1 MKVVVKKHFILIV
14 FALFLALPAAVFAQ
28 NRDYIPYVSQIRV
41 ESRNNLTRL
50 TWLDSPDARGPVY
63 IYRSARPFAGSVPA
77 NIRPV
82 VVRYGEQYYIDD
94 SDDMENVY
102 YFAAASD
109 LSGRRYDIILPR
121 INSISLIP
129 GQASE
134 ESIASDEFE
143 LPSAEPIQGI
153 SNLRATQDG
162 ERVIITFSAYGPR
175 RNAILYRS
183 MTQIRVPQDLLNAV
197 IVQSGIDSPFIDF
210 PVPVPGLKWY
220 YAVIYEDE
228 VASGNMGIKPGIN
241 ATSTA
246 VSVTSEQTPER
257 PLRPIPLPVLTL
269 RNTMPDSF
277 FMTDIPES
285 APLSAVSEN
294 ILRDTKMPAKVA
306 LTLKRPRVFAVDL
319 VAPTGGEESALF
331 QIITEF
337 FVTFQWETARI
348 SLQHYLSLPR
358 SRDIEARARFYLGQV
373 LYYSGNHREA
383 LMEFLKIRS
392 VHAAEAN
399 NWIEAVLTAMV
410 Y

>member
-1 MKVVVKKHFILIV
+1 MV
-14 FALFLALPAAVFAQ
+14 FLHLFLLAAVCVFAQ
-28 NRDYIPYVSQIRV
+28 NRDFIPYVSQIRV
-41 ESRNNLTRL
+41 ESRSNLTRL

-63 IYRSARPFAGSVPA
+63 IYRSARPFAGTIPA

-102 YFAAASD
+102 YFVAASD
-109 LSGRRYDIILPR
+109 LSGRRYDIILPK

-129 GQASE
+129 GQGSE
-134 ESIASDEFE
+134 ESIASGEFE
-143 LPSAEPIQGI
+143 LPSAEPVQGI
-153 SNLRATQDG
+153 SNLRAAQDG
-162 ERVIITFSAYGPR
+162 ERVIITFNAHGPR
-175 RNAILYRS
+175 KNAILYRS

-197 IVQSGIDSPFIDF
+197 IVQSRIDSPFVDF

-228 VASGNMGIKPGIN
+228 IASGNMGIKPGIN
-241 ATSTA
+241 ATSAGVT
-246 VSVTSEQTPER
+246 VTSEQTPER

-269 RNTMPDSF
+269 RNTMPDSH
-277 FMTDIPES
+277 FMTEIPEQV
-285 APLSAVSEN
+285 PLNAISEN
-294 ILRDTKMPAKVA
+294 ILRDTKMPSKTA
-306 LTLKRPRVFAVDL
+306 LNLKRPRVFAVDL
-319 VAPTGGEESALF
+319 AAPTGGEESALF
-331 QIITEF
+331 QIITEY

-358 SRDIEARARFYLGQV
+358 SRDIEARARFYLGQA
-373 LYYSGNHREA
+373 LYYTENHREA

-392 VHAAEAN
+392 MHSAEAN
-399 NWIEAVLTAMV
+399 SWIEAVLTAMV

>member
-1 MKVVVKKHFILIV
+1 MV
-14 FALFLALPAAVFAQ
+14 FLHLFLLTAVCVFAQ
-28 NRDYIPYVSQIRV
+28 NRDFIPYVSQIRV
-41 ESRNNLTRL
+41 ESRSNLIRL

-63 IYRSARPFAGSVPA
+63 IYRSVRPFAGSIPA

-102 YFAAASD
+102 YFVAASD
-109 LSGRRYDIILPR
+109 LTGQRYDIILPR

-129 GQASE
+129 GQTSQ
-134 ESIASDEFE
+134 ESVGSADFE
-143 LPSAEPIQGI
+143 IPSVEPVQGI

-162 ERVIITFSAYGPR
+162 ERVIITFNTNGPR
-175 RNAILYRS
+175 KNAILYRS
-183 MTQIRVPQDLLNAV
+183 MTQIRTPQDLLNAV
-197 IVQSGIDSPFIDF
+197 IVQSRIDSPFVDF
-210 PVPVPGLKWY
+210 PVPVPGLEWF

-228 VASGNMGIKPGIN
+228 VASGNMGIKPGVN

-246 VSVTSEQTPER
+246 VTVTSEQTPER

-269 RNTMPDSF
+269 RNTMPDSH
-277 FMTDIPES
+277 FMTEIPEQAA
-285 APLSAVSEN
+285 APLSSVSEN
-294 ILRDTKMPAKVA
+294 ILRGTKMPSKTP
-306 LTLKRPRVFAVDL
+306 LTLKKPRVFAVDL

-331 QIITEF
+331 QIITEY

-358 SRDIEARARFYLGQV
+358 SKDIEARARFYLGQT
-373 LYYSGNHREA
+373 LYYTGNHREA

-392 VHAAEAN
+392 IHAAEAN